1 MFSSNWVITK
11 CVRVLIWNHLGWIFL
26 LLLVVVALWCNLR
39 WLLCRVHQPVV
50 LSMSICSVMWVQ
62 PRFQFSFQG
71 CCSSGIT
78 GAALHVSDLSCR
90 FSCVLLTAALKSSI
104 PFVPPPSCCLCSPKV
119 MLPWE
124 LSCPPSGDSNHLFN
138 SSWPWVPSLQLLRWC
153 REDSPSRGAS
163 PGSFLPPSSRGHP
176 WLASSSRLPSCQHK
190 LFCLYKQPCFK
201 VPLLL

>member
-1 MFSSNWVITK
+1 MMQFEMIALQSPPACGSVSEYLFSDVSSTTFSVFFP
-11 CVRVLIWNHLGWIFL
+11 RVLQLWDHWCSFARFWFILSLFL
-26 LLLVVVALWCNLR
+26 RAL
-39 WLLCRVHQPVV
+39 
-50 LSMSICSVMWVQ
+50 
-62 PRFQFSFQG
+62 
-71 CCSSGIT
+71 
-78 GAALHVSDLSCR
+78 D
-90 FSCVLLTAALKSSI
+90 SSI
-104 PFVPPPSCCLCSPKV
+104 KIFHPVCSPPSCCLCSPKV